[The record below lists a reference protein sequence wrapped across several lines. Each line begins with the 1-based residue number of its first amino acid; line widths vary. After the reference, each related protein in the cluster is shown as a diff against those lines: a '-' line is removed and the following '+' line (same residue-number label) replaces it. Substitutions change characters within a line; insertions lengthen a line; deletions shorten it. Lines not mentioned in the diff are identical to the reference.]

1 MPEKL
6 GSAAEVRFPVV
17 AESEGNLMSQERL
30 PPPQPDPCLIQ
41 SRKAKYWGGTLIAE
55 HVWSVTEH
63 EKRLCDAAGYRP
75 DRCGRCGCRRLH
87 VHDYPLR
94 RPQGEAV
101 RTLLRVVRFI
111 CSNEECQATWR
122 VLPAFLA
129 RHLWW
134 AWRKVSAATRG
145 EVSPVSL
152 GVEGAGAT
160 TFLPERAERGGRA
173 VPARTRR
180 RWQQRLSASS
190 RQLVVLMASRG
201 VQQVQRVAEA
211 VGLGANRRELVAA
224 YAEESATAGGVTL
237 GAVAALLDRLERG
250 VRLM

>member
-1 MPEKL
+1 
-6 GSAAEVRFPVV
+6 
-17 AESEGNLMSQERL
+17 MSQQRL

-41 SRKAKYWGGTLIAE
+41 GRKAKYWGGTLIAE
-55 HVWSVTEH
+55 HVWSVAEH
-63 EKRLCDAAGYRP
+63 ERRLCDAAGYRP
-75 DRCGRCGCRRLH
+75 EQCGRCGCRRLH

-94 RPQGEAV
+94 RPQGEALL
-101 RTLLRVVRFI
+101 TLLRVVRFI

-134 AWRKVSAATRG
+134 VWRKVSAATRG
-145 EVSPVSL
+145 EASPLSV
-152 GVEGAGAT
+152 GVQGADGT
-160 TFLPERAERGGRA
+160 TVLPERAEREGRA

-180 RWQQRLSASS
+180 RWQQRLSASG

-211 VGLGANRRELVAA
+211 VGLGASRRELVAA
-224 YAEESATAGGVTL
+224 YAKALATAAGVTL